1 MLGLKLLPQKPVLAG
16 RVRERIFKVASKF
29 ALSQMR
35 TRNQTQAKSA
45 KIKGLANMHPLRGD
59 SGGVTL
65 FSVPGGR
72 KYSGH

>member
-16 RVRERIFKVASKF
+16 GVRERIFKVASKF
-29 ALSQMR
+29 ALSQMK
-35 TRNQTQAKSA
+35 NQTQAKSA